1 VAQTFERPRIK
12 DLAAF
17 REETLELAAPKTHK
31 YDAYLAQK
39 ASVST
44 FNPSPMQQ
52 NFFNWIIDGQ
62 GSAILEAV
70 AGAGKTTTLIHALKF
85 MDGTVFFGAYN
96 KSAADEIKAKAK
108 KAGVERAGLRMGT
121 VHSAGYSACMRAWPK
136 TKVED
141 KKTSLIIRS
150 MVENAP
156 DLQTVFDG
164 LGPFVAKLVS
174 FGKQFLVGFSPKSK
188 TWEEIAEHFS
198 LDQDLTG
205 GWTIETAIP
214 YVREVFAKGNAIN
227 HAMIDYDDMISA
239 PIYAGLRLFQND
251 WVLLDEVQDI
261 NPAREELARRM
272 LKSNGRFIGVGDDAQ
287 AIYGFTGAGGG
298 GIDRIS
304 LRFNCVRL
312 PLTVTY
318 RCPKAVVAY
327 VHQWV
332 SHIQAAPEAPE
343 GCVRGP
349 FISAEATPPGA
360 EMVPWYVQEVPHP
373 TSAIL
378 CRKTRP
384 LISTAFG
391 LLRRG
396 TPCKVEGRDIGKG
409 LVILA
414 TRWRTPSLDR
424 LEVRLDQWVEREIA
438 KAQATGS
445 DRREQDA
452 QDKYDTMVVFIER
465 TRAQGGSKV
474 SDLVTEIEKLF
485 GDNVSQSGLVTLSTG
500 HKAKGREWPVVYWL
514 QTSGGRPCRKEWEE
528 TEERNIKYVIATRSQ
543 SELVLIPEGV

>member
-1 VAQTFERPRIK
+1 MAQTFERPRIK
-12 DLAAF
+12 DLEQF
-17 REETLELAAPKTHK
+17 RLDTQLMAQETKAHK
-31 YDAYLAQK
+31 FDAYLLQK
-39 ASVST
+39 ATVTT
-44 FNPSPMQQ
+44 FSPSPMQQ
-52 NFFNWIIDGQ
+52 AFFDWIIDGT

-85 MDGTVFFGAYN
+85 MDGKVFFGAYN
-96 KSAADEIKAKAK
+96 KSAAAEIKAKAK
-108 KAGVERAGLRMGT
+108 KAGIENKDLRMGT
-121 VHSAGYSACMRAWPK
+121 VHSAGFAACMRAWPK
-136 TKVED
+136 TQVD
-141 KKTSLIIRS
+141 DRKTTKIIQA
-150 MVENAP
+150 MVQENP
-156 DLQTVFDG
+156 DLAVVFEG
-164 LGPFVAKLVS
+164 LGPFVPKLVS
-174 FGKQFLVGFSPKSK
+174 YGKQFLVDLRGSR
-188 TWEEIAEHFS
+188 TWEDIADHFS
-198 LDQDLTG
+198 LDQDLTA
-205 GWTIETAIP
+205 GWTIETALP
-214 YVREVFAKGNAIN
+214 YVKEVFVRGNGVN
-227 HAMIDYDDMISA
+227 HTMIDYDDMIAA

-272 LKSNGRFIGVGDDAQ
+272 LKPSGRFIGVGDDAQ

-298 GIDRIS
+298 GIDRIVS
-304 LRFNCVRL
+304 RFNCVRL

-332 SHIQAAPEAPE
+332 SHIMAAPEAPE

-349 FISAEATPPGA
+349 HLSTEPVVPGM
-360 EMVPWYVQEVPHP
+360 EVSPWYVQEAPHH

-396 TPCKVEGRDIGKG
+396 VPCKVEGRDIGKG
-409 LVILA
+409 MIALA
-414 TRWRTPSLDR
+414 TRWRTSSLDR
-424 LEVRLDQWVEREIA
+424 LEVRLGQWVEREIA
-438 KAQATGS
+438 KAQAKGS
-445 DRREQDA
+445 DKHEQDA
-452 QDKYDTMVVFIER
+452 QDKYDTMMVFIER
-465 TRAQGGSKV
+465 TRAQGFSKV

-485 GDNVSQSGLVTLSTG
+485 GDNVSQSGLLTLSTG

-528 TEERNIKYVIATRSQ
+528 TEERNIKYVIATRTQ
-543 SELVLIPEGV
+543 SELVLIPESN